1 MANVFRSKEV
11 YKHLKYD
18 LHNRNEMVAVQGV
31 YISGE
36 YRPPYYNEPG
46 IYIYE
51 ISGQHCN
58 IADFKTEEV
67 DITISETAGMYKFE
81 LSQSVYNIQRYTSES
96 KDISATETSGMYKFG
111 MTPTSY
117 NVNRYEKDFI
127 DVSTTETSGMY
138 KFGAYFA
145 GYVKTRYPTQ
155 RTGSTPEPIL
165 RLSSLTSE
173 NCVITNYTS

>member
-11 YKHLKYD
+11 YKNFRYD
-18 LHNRNEMVAVQGV
+18 IDKTKKVVAVQGV
-31 YISGE
+31 YVASE

-46 IYIYE
+46 IHIYE

-58 IADFKTEEV
+58 VADFKTEEV
-67 DITISETAGMYKFE
+67 DTSSTETAGMYKFE
-81 LSQSVYNIQRYTSES
+81 LSQTIYNIRRYSSES

-111 MTPTSY
+111 MTATSY
-117 NVNRYEKDFI
+117 NIDRYEKDFI
-127 DVSTTETSGMY
+127 DASTTETAGMY
-138 KFGAYFA
+138 KFGTYFA
-145 GYVKTRYPTQ
+145 GYVKTRNLTQ